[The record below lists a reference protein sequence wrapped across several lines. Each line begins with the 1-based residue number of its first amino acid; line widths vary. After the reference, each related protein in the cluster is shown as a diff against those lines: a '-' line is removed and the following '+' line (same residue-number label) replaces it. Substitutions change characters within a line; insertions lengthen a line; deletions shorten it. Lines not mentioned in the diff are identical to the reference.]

1 MNDAQPAKPSGEPA
15 DPAGPT
21 EHEADDPTRS
31 MTTFVLAAV
40 IAALVMGV
48 IVIAP

>member
-21 EHEADDPTRS
+21 EREAEIRRGRRRRS
-31 MTTFVLAAV
+31 YWQRLSR
-40 IAALVMGV
+40 
-48 IVIAP
+48 PW